1 MKKIS
6 FKSFAFTC
14 MLGLALAGTTV
25 SAGTVQTGNIQT
37 FAAQEDTSKVV
48 EKEESYVSSEKYN
61 LTSLK
66 IMKGATYHVQGT
78 IVIKGTLEI
87 EEGAVL
93 SIEQNGSVSIAKA
106 TRGENEYNILNHGT
120 IQIDTKNGGSFLLN
134 EKISLEEASKN
145 VAGTVQIIS
154 GEKDKEGTY
163 SVKDIWETTYG
174 QELSIPNYTVKGYAV
189 QPNGEAKET
198 AAIKDIPANKA
209 VDENYKCSGT
219 YNSGANSFSEKYH
232 ILPAEICL
240 HVYKAAGEYKGITEF
255 TVEEGKTLSDIKAQ
269 LVEGFS
275 FVNEDG
281 TDADMEEKL
290 TAGEKTLYVN
300 YSDKDK
306 RNNYENVQ
314 VKLTVTKK
322 TETPTKPPKTDDD
335 KPNPPDDPVQK
346 KMKEFADKI
355 NNLGAAAADQYNAS
369 RGEQAFNLYK
379 QYQSFSVAER
389 KKLDKKAEARLISW
403 NKLLNNYR
411 CGEKSDT
418 VYYAVTGNTLTIFG
432 KGKMKNCFTH
442 LIESKGVKQVKGRKY
457 HKYSNRIKT
466 IVVKNGISYIGN
478 GAFAYMNN
486 LSKADIQGTNT
497 SLGIGTF
504 FKNKKLSAV
513 TFKAGG
519 KGRNFGFGCFAKCAA
534 LKSIIIPQGV
544 SKIDKSAFYQCKKL
558 TTVDFPASLT
568 NLGDTTF
575 MDCKS
580 LKTLKVRGNTKKCGK
595 YAFYGVKKSGKKTI
609 YATSAGKKSKI
620 VKIAKKEGFK
630 VNKKSLK

>member
-1 MKKIS
+1 MRKIS

-25 SAGTVQTGNIQT
+25 SAGTVQTGSIQT

-93 SIEQNGSVSIAKA
+93 SIEQNGSVSVAKA

-134 EKISLEEASKN
+134 EKISLEEDSKN
-145 VAGTVQIIS
+145 VAGTMQIIS

-163 SVKDIWETTYG
+163 SIQNVWETTYG
-174 QELSIPNYTVKGYAV
+174 QELSIPNYAVKGYAV
-189 QPNGEAKET
+189 QPNGETKET
-198 AAIKDIPANKA
+198 AAIKEIPANKIA
-209 VDENYKCSGT
+209 NENYKCSGT

-232 ILPAEICL
+232 TLPAEICL
-240 HVYKAAGEYKGITEF
+240 HVYKAASEYKGIIEF

-290 TAGEKTLYVN
+290 TTGEKTLYVN
-300 YSDKDK
+300 YSDEDK

-322 TETPTKPPKTDDD
+322 AEEPSQQPKPDPK
-335 KPNPPDDPVQK
+335 PEDPVQE

-355 NNLGAAAADQYNAS
+355 NNLGAASARRYNAS
-369 RGEQAFNLYK
+369 RGEQVFNLYK
-379 QYQSFSVAER
+379 QYQNFNATER
-389 KKLDKKAEARLISW
+389 KKLDKKAEAKLLSW
-403 NKLLNNYR
+403 NKLLNKYR
-411 CGEKSDT
+411 CGKKSDT

-432 KGKMKNCFTH
+432 KGKMDNCFTH

-457 HKYSNRIKT
+457 HKYSNKIKT
-466 IVVKNGISYIGN
+466 IAVKNGISCIGN

-486 LSKADIQGTNT
+486 LSKVDIQGSNT
-497 SLGIGTF
+497 SLGIGAF

-519 KGRNFGFGCFAKCAA
+519 KGRSFGFGCFAKCTA
-534 LKSIIIPQGV
+534 LKSIVIPQGV

-595 YAFYGVKKSGKKTI
+595 YAFYGVKKSGKKQI
-609 YATSAGKKSKI
+609 SATSAGKKSKI

-630 VNKKSLK
+630 VNKKTIK